1 MQSLF
6 PQSGIPKLQKATANI
21 SATPEMVQ
29 NAIVGALEN
38 SVWNQLVLSHLTT

>member
-38 SVWNQLVLSHLTT
+38 SESEINSCSLT